1 MSNLD
6 SKLALWKTR
15 LLDLS
20 RRNRLLYLH
29 PSRRGQVKIIVPPAD
44 DVFAALVHDGHR
56 LTFLARDN
64 ESPLTQRVAPPAPP
78 IAPPAAKR
86 TLPPDLDTP
95 GVEPELEDG
104 LDLSLSTFEQTAPA
118 VPLVT
123 GNDEPPESAES
134 TVIPQDTRKTTLLKV
149 RTGLSESQL
158 TRVLY
163 DLRGKARTAL
173 EEQGVNVLFLSFG
186 VLEWIDPPTNQA
198 VQSPLLLVPVQLQ
211 RSAITQPFTLELRD
225 EEILLNPTLAH
236 KLQIDFGLALPRLP
250 EEGEPLTPS
259 LVLSAIAPI
268 LEGTHW
274 SLAPDIFLDLFS
286 FEKLVML
293 KDLESHA
300 KTVAAHPIIQSV
312 AGQEDALPL
321 LPPDL
326 LRAEELDDRTNPL
339 HSFQVL
345 DADSS
350 QQVAIEW
357 AKRGVSF
364 VIEGPPGTGK
374 SQTIANIISESLA
387 QNKKV
392 LFVSAKMAALEIVY
406 KRLADCGLG
415 VFCLEAHS
423 HRASR
428 GAIVAELGKTLLDKR
443 TDSAPPLDRLAQL
456 AQVRRE
462 LNDYARELHTPVLPL
477 LRTPFQVQSELA
489 PLASTPDLIFDLPPL
504 EQVDAARFERI
515 GETLDVLA
523 AMEHIWE
530 FQDAHPWRGVAL
542 QAFSPKTRTD
552 IEFHLSELIQSLRQL
567 GPTAAPVADALTL
580 TLPESFA
587 QTEQLAH
594 IAAHALTS
602 PLPPSEWF
610 RLPSHPD
617 LSSRHIAE
625 SSSVTVLRD
634 DMSPPPLS
642 QMEKGEE
649 AESEAHPPSPGG
661 RGAGGE
667 GQLPSPGGRAAAS
680 EGLRSLCLK
689 ARQVCDEYRREWAD
703 FSSHYAADLV
713 EHPTLRDLVERFETA
728 YATRWRVL
736 DPRYR
741 QDMAMIRAAAIGSQ
755 AVGYA
760 QALRALKQAHAIQ
773 NLNAW
778 MDAHDQELRERL
790 GRFYRGDATQWQTV
804 LAGLDWVERMIA
816 LFGGAPLPDSFIA
829 IICNRPARVHAT
841 QAHTQKLQELLERIQ
856 RDWFWLEALV
866 PTQAVALKTLPVL
879 ELIQWL
885 QVRLNRVDELEPW
898 ILFQR
903 TRQDLA
909 QLGLAPFLQS
919 AQAARLNTDQLKSAF
934 LKRFYHVWLDWV
946 TELKPILATSTEL
959 RRKTVA
965 QFCRDDIGQL
975 SLARTRLAH
984 QLASLRPSAKWND
997 APSSEVTILKR
1008 ELAKRK
1014 HHKSIRR
1021 LFSEIPN
1028 LLLTL
1033 KPCLMMSPLS
1043 VSQYLAAAPITFDVV
1058 IFDEASQLTPED
1070 TIGAI
1075 ARGKQVIVAG
1085 DHQQLPPTPFFQS
1098 LGVDET
1104 PDLELTTITMES
1116 ILQETSVILPSVRL
1130 LWHYRSRHES
1140 LLAFSNHHFY
1150 QDRLVTFP
1158 NATRDAPHLGVEFI
1172 HVPDGIYDRARTRQN
1187 PIEAQ
1192 RVVEL
1197 VLEHFAQSP
1206 DRSLGVVTFSQAQRE
1221 AIDSALEAA
1230 LHERPELE
1238 KVLNGR
1244 GSETFFVKSLENVQ
1258 GDERDVMFFSIG
1270 YGRDEG
1276 GTLTMNFGPL
1286 NGEDGERRLNVAI
1299 TRAREQ
1305 VKVISSILPT
1315 ELSVTRSNSRG
1326 VRLLRRYMDYVW
1338 RKGNADWMPERG
1350 EPAHGWAD
1358 ESLLIQSVEMALSER
1373 GLVVNPHVGAGSEQI
1388 DLGIADPGTPGR
1400 YVLGIELDGATFL
1413 AAKTARDRE
1422 RLRQQVLESLGWR
1435 IHRLYSR
1442 DWVVN
1447 PAAQVERILNVIAS
1461 LETPHDGWSFSLRAN
1476 SSANLSSASGGAS
1489 DNALPMLQGTALYS
1503 ATALPRQGT
1512 PEQFYRADER
1522 TFEELF
1528 VQLAEREAP
1537 IHWNA
1542 AVRRIAACWG
1552 IQRVTPA
1559 VERHLERIL
1568 SQLVARQI
1576 VQFRDDFIWSP
1587 HSLELYA
1594 RVPSAGQEPRAIEEI
1609 SVEEIS
1615 QAALLNLQN
1624 ALSLTEDD
1632 LVNQTAHLLGYTR
1645 ATERVRRRIGTALE
1659 RLDASGVVQ
1668 KINGKLALHERE
1680 FGGQA

>member
-6 SKLALWKTR
+6 SILGLWKTR

-29 PSRRGQVKIIVPPAD
+29 PSRRGQVKITAPSAD

-56 LTFLARDN
+56 LTFVPRDDELPLAQ
-64 ESPLTQRVAPPAPP
+64 EAASSAPPTETSPLTRVLAPELDSPSVE
-78 IAPPAAKR
+78 
-86 TLPPDLDTP
+86 PDLQ
-95 GVEPELEDG
+95 DG
-104 LDLSLSTFEQTAPA
+104 LDISLSTFEQTAAALPI
-118 VPLVT
+118 LL
-123 GNDEPPESAES
+123 GNDEPPESAELA
-134 TVIPQDTRKTTLLKV
+134 PLPPDTKKNTLLKV
-149 RTGLSESQL
+149 RTGLSASQL
-158 TRVLY
+158 TRALY
-163 DLRGKARTAL
+163 DLRGRARTAL

-186 VLEWIDPPTNQA
+186 VLEWLDPPTNEA
-198 VQSPLLLVPVQLQ
+198 VHSPLLLVPVQLQ
-211 RSAITQPFTLELRD
+211 RNAITQPFTLELRD

-236 KLQIDFGLALPRLP
+236 KLQIDFGLALLRLP
-250 EEGEPLTPS
+250 EEGESLTPT
-259 LVLSAIAPI
+259 LVLNA
-268 LEGTHW
+268 
-274 SLAPDIFLDLFS
+274 LAPLLDGTPWRLSPDIYLDLYS

-300 KTVAAHPIIQSV
+300 QTLAAHPIIQAL
-312 AGQEDALPL
+312 AGQENALPP
-321 LPPDL
+321 LPADL
-326 LRAEELDDRTNPL
+326 LRAEELDDKTDPL
-339 HSFQVL
+339 NCFQVL

-406 KRLADCGLG
+406 NRLADCGLG

-428 GAIVAELGKTLLDKR
+428 GAIVAELGKTLFDNR
-443 TDSAPPLDRLAQL
+443 TDTAPPLDRLAQL
-456 AQVRRE
+456 SQVRRE
-462 LNDYARELHTPVLPL
+462 LNDYARTLHAPVLPL

-504 EQVDAARFERI
+504 ERVDAERFERM

-542 QAFSPKTRTD
+542 QTFSPKTRTD

-567 GPTAAPVADALTL
+567 QTTAAPVADALTL
-580 TLPESFA
+580 ALPESLA
-587 QTEQLAH
+587 LTEGLAA

-602 PLPPSEWF
+602 PLPPSEWC
-610 RLPSHPD
+610 RLAPD
-617 LSSRHIAE
+617 GTE
-625 SSSVTVLRD
+625 KQTMRD
-634 DMSPPPLS
+634 NPPLPA
-642 QMEKGEE
+642 GE
-649 AESEAHPPSPGG
+649 GQ
-661 RGAGGE
+661 GGE
-667 GQLPSPGGRAAAS
+667 GLRALIVQA
-680 EGLRSLCLK
+680 
-689 ARQVCDEYRREWAD
+689 QQTYDQYRREWAD
-703 FSSHYAADLV
+703 FSAHYAHDLI
-713 EHPTLRDLVERFETA
+713 EHPNLNDLLERFQTA
-728 YATRWRVL
+728 YLTRWRVL

-741 QDMAMIRAAAIGSQ
+741 QDMAIIRAAAIGNP
-755 AVGYA
+755 VVNYA
-760 QALRALKQAHAIQ
+760 QAVSALKQALTIQ
-773 NLNAW
+773 SLHAW

-790 GRFYRGDATQWQTV
+790 GRFYRGDATNWQTV
-804 LAGLDWVERMIA
+804 LAAWDWVEQTIA

-829 IICNRPARVHAT
+829 IICNRPARVHAA
-841 QAHTQKLQELLERIQ
+841 QPHTQKLIKLLERIQ
-856 RDWFWLEALV
+856 RDWSRLEALV
-866 PTQAVALKTLPVL
+866 PSQAAALKTLACV

-903 TRQDLA
+903 ARQDA
-909 QLGLAPFLQS
+909 TQLGLAPFLQS
-919 AQAARLNTDQLKSAF
+919 AQAARLNADQLKPAF
-934 LKRFYHVWLDWV
+934 LKRFYHAWLDWV

-965 QFCRDDIGQL
+965 QFCRDDTGQL
-975 SLARTRLAH
+975 NLARTRLAH

-1043 VSQYLAAAPITFDVV
+1043 VSQYLAAAPLTFDVV
-1058 IFDEASQLTPED
+1058 IFDEASQLPPED
-1070 TIGAI
+1070 TIAAI
-1075 ARGKQVIVAG
+1075 ARGKQIIVAG

-1104 PDLELTTITMES
+1104 QDPELTPGSMES
-1116 ILQETSVILPSVRL
+1116 ILQEASVVLPSVRL

-1158 NATRDAPHLGVEFI
+1158 NATRDDPHLGVEFI

-1187 PIEAQ
+1187 PIEAH

-1197 VLEHFAQSP
+1197 VLAHFAQSP

-1221 AIDSALEAA
+1221 AIDSALESA
-1230 LHERPELE
+1230 LRERPQLE
-1238 KVLNGR
+1238 KVLSGK
-1244 GSETFFVKSLENVQ
+1244 GSEAFFVKSLENVQ
-1258 GDERDVMFFSIG
+1258 GDERDVVLFSIG
-1270 YGRDEG
+1270 YGKDESG
-1276 GTLTMNFGPL
+1276 ALSMNFGPL

-1305 VKVISSILPT
+1305 VQVISSILPT

-1350 EPAHGWAD
+1350 ESAVGWAD
-1358 ESLLIQSVEMALSER
+1358 ESLLIQSVETALSER
-1373 GLVVNPHVGAGSEQI
+1373 GLIIHPHVGTGSEQI
-1388 DLGIADPGTPGR
+1388 DLGIADSETRGR

-1435 IHRLYSR
+1435 IHRLYAR
-1442 DWVVN
+1442 DWTVN
-1447 PAAQVERILNVIAS
+1447 PGAQVERILNVLAS
-1461 LETPHDGWSFSLRAN
+1461 LETPHGGWSFSLRPNPGAN
-1476 SSANLSSASGGAS
+1476 ASSLLGSASDKTIS
-1489 DNALPMLQGTALYS
+1489 LLHGTALYS
-1503 ATALPRQGT
+1503 TTALPRQGT

-1537 IHWNA
+1537 IHWNV

-1587 HSLELYA
+1587 HSSELYA
-1594 RVPSAGQEPRAIEEI
+1594 RVPNTGQEPRAIEEI
-1609 SVEEIS
+1609 AIEEIS
-1615 QAALLNLQN
+1615 QAVLLNLQN

-1632 LVNQTAHLLGYTR
+1632 LITQTAHLLGYPR
-1645 ATERVRRRIGTALE
+1645 AGERVRRRIEIALE
-1659 RLDASGVVQ
+1659 RLGNSGVVRAM
-1668 KINGKLALHERE
+1668 NGKLALRERDME
-1680 FGGQA
+1680 V